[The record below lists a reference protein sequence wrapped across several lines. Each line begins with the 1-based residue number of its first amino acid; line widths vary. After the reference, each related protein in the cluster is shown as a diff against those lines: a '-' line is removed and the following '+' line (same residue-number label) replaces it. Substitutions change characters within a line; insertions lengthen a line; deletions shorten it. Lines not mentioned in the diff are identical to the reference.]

1 MYELKTALS
10 YLVPRKGQLSISV
23 VGSIAVLVILAIV
36 WLVLV
41 FFSTTEGFERRW
53 SEKITSILG
62 PMQVTPTAEYFDS
75 PFYQID
81 LFSEKT
87 DRSPQRLS
95 TKLSSPTASY
105 VVDED
110 PALSPKLAAW
120 HKEHGNTPHPIFT
133 FSQKLDAE
141 KISWRSFESTVSH
154 LSIPTLQSAPH
165 QTLSQYASLLGLS
178 SLNVEKIDLIE
189 EISATEVDAL
199 LTLDPKKEAILS
211 RFVNAIEEIEVV
223 TTESIEGNG
232 KTIPK
237 RTRARA
243 SLSYENGI
251 LKAHFT
257 HPILLSVPLTKPLFT
272 VIRAS
277 LRTPPLLLNS
287 PPALAYVP
295 TLGYP
300 ILLSKYMRKQGV
312 RLLDKGTFEVSG
324 SSLSGEPLTI
334 PFYVAGFFDP
344 GILPIGSRLAIT
356 STDAVQAIQPELSLE
371 GPLSTSGLIIDLPR
385 NKLVSFQKRIQN
397 EISPLFTAKRYD
409 QYETTLELYNQLRS
423 EKTLFRLLSCII
435 IAVACSNIF
444 SMLFILAHDRR
455 KEIAIL
461 RALGATKR
469 SVASIFILAGLGVGL
484 LGSLLGSLLASITLH
499 FLPELLAVLGKLQ
512 GQELLQQSIF
522 GEIKAQSLSISTLLF
537 AVFSISITSALA
549 GGLAAV
555 RACRINVS
563 QALRG

>member
-23 VGSIAVLVILAIV
+23 VGSIAILVILAIV

-62 PMQVTPTAEYFDS
+62 PIQVVPATDYFDS

-95 TKLSSPTASY
+95 TKLSSPTIPYAL
-105 VVDED
+105 DED
-110 PALSPKLAAW
+110 PPLPTKLAAW
-120 HKEHGNTPHPIFT
+120 HKEHETESHPIFT
-133 FSQKLDAE
+133 LSQKLDAE
-141 KISWRSFESTVSH
+141 KIPWRSFESTVSH

-178 SLNVEKIDLIE
+178 SLNVEKIDLIP

-199 LTLDPKKEAILS
+199 LALEPKRAAIIS
-211 RFVNAIEEIEVV
+211 QFINAIEEIEVI
-223 TTESIEGNG
+223 TTAPIEESGQ
-232 KTIPK
+232 TIPK
-237 RTRARA
+237 RTRATA
-243 SLSYENGI
+243 TLSYEQGT
-251 LKAHFT
+251 LTAHFI
-257 HPILLSVPLTKPLFT
+257 HPISLSVPLTHPIFT

-287 PPALAYVP
+287 PPSLSYVP

-300 ILLSKYMRKQGV
+300 VLLSKYMRKQGV

-385 NKLVSFQKRIQN
+385 EKLVTFQKRIQN
-397 EISPLFTAKRYD
+397 EIAPLFTAKRYD
-409 QYETTLELYNQLRS
+409 QYETTVELYHQLRS

-461 RALGATKR
+461 RALGATKK
-469 SVASIFILAGLGVGL
+469 SVAAIFIVAGLGVGL
-484 LGSLLGSLLASITLH
+484 LGSLLGSLLASVTLH
-499 FLPELLAVLGKLQ
+499 FLPELLALLGKLQ
-512 GQELLQQSIF
+512 GQELLQQTIF
-522 GEIKAQSLSISTLLF
+522 GEIKAQSLSISTLVF
-537 AVFSISITSALA
+537 TVFSISITSALA
-549 GGLAAV
+549 GGLAAL